1 MTTLQLSSHSSSGRA
16 SCGSSD
22 THELGRSNGRRR
34 MCKGWSE
41 DARLQRLEALVDE
54 TGAPLPNLALQL
66 ADAPRLRGQI
76 ENFVGVVRVPVGVA
90 GPLRVRGVAA
100 DGEVYVPLATTEGAL
115 VLSVARGAE
124 VLTAAGG
131 ARVRASEPEVTRV
144 PLFVFADAGHAEAAE
159 VWVMSRLGE
168 VRVAA
173 EATTRHG
180 RLLRVEPVRL
190 GRRLLLRFV
199 YVTADAAG
207 QNMVTV
213 ATEAAC
219 RWLRARPPFA
229 DAEFFTLESAASLD
243 KKMATLALTG
253 RRGRRVD
260 AEATIPRY
268 VVTDQLHATPEA
280 IARVAREGGYACA
293 AAGIIG
299 SQAQLANVL
308 AALFIATGQDAAC
321 VVESGT
327 GVTVFETTAAG
338 DLYAS
343 VTIPNLML
351 GTVGGGTRLDTQ
363 RECLALMGCR
373 GAGRA
378 ARLAEIAGAA
388 ALAGE
393 LSLVAALAADA
404 FGQAHACFGRPP
416 ADQAAEQAD
425 RS

>member
-1 MTTLQLSSHSSSGRA
+1 MTTIQLSSHSSSGRA
-16 SCGSSD
+16 LRACPD
-22 THELGRSNGRRR
+22 ARERSNGRHL
-34 MCKGWSE
+34 CKGWSE

-54 TGAPLPNLALQL
+54 TGVSLPNLALPL
-66 ADAPRLRGQI
+66 EDALRLRGQI

-159 VWVMSRLGE
+159 AWVASRLDA
-168 VRVAA
+168 VRAAA
-173 EATTRHG
+173 ETTTRHG
-180 RLLRVEPVRL
+180 RLLRLEPVRL

-199 YVTADAAG
+199 FATADAAG

-219 RWLRARPPFA
+219 RWLRARPPFT

-260 AEATIPRY
+260 AEATIPRDI
-268 VVTDQLHATPEA
+268 VTDQLHATPEA

-299 SQAQLANVL
+299 SQAQVANVL

-327 GVTVFETTAAG
+327 GVTVFETTTAG

-404 FGQAHACFGRPP
+404 FGQAHACFGRPS
-416 ADQAAEQAD
+416 ADQNAERAD
-425 RS
+425 ES